1 MASID
6 KFVEYLRLEKNYSE
20 NTVIAYQ
27 NDLLKF
33 RKFVESQFQESE
45 LKNVNY
51 SIIRTWIIELS
62 EGGISNNSINRKISS
77 LNAFYRFLLKTKTI
91 KVSPLVKHK
100 ALKTSKK
107 IQVPFSKSEIQEVLQ
122 LIEVDSF
129 QTSRDRLLIELL
141 YVTGMRRAEVI
152 SLTLGN
158 LNLENRTLKFIGK
171 RNKERVVPIIG
182 TLVNSIKVYL
192 NFREKL
198 LQSLSKQTDVLFLTE
213 KAKKVYPTLLYRKIN
228 EVFSLVST
236 KTKKSPHVLRHS
248 FATHLLANGA
258 NLQEVKELLGHD
270 SLASTQVYTYNDI
283 NSLKKVYGKSH
294 PRNKSEK

>member
-20 NTVIAYQ
+20 NTIIAYQ

-158 LNLENRTLKFIGK
+158 LN
-171 RNKERVVPIIG
+171 
-182 TLVNSIKVYL
+182 S
-192 NFREKL
+192 
-198 LQSLSKQTDVLFLTE
+198 
-213 KAKKVYPTLLYRKIN
+213 
-228 EVFSLVST
+228 VSY
-236 KTKKSPHVLRHS
+236 
-248 FATHLLANGA
+248 THLTLPTNR
-258 NLQEVKELLGHD
+258 EV
-270 SLASTQVYTYNDI
+270 
-283 NSLKKVYGKSH
+283 
-294 PRNKSEK
+294 

>member
-1 MASID
+1 MLSID
-6 KFVEYLRLEKNYSE
+6 KFIEYLRLEKNYSE

-33 RKFVESQFQESE
+33 REFAECQFQESE

-51 SIIRTWIIELS
+51 SIIRTWIMELS
-62 EGGISNNSINRKISS
+62 EAGISNNSINRKISS

-91 KVSPLVKHK
+91 NVSPLVKHK
-100 ALKTSKK
+100 VLKTSKK

-152 SLTLGN
+152 SLRLSD

-171 RNKERVVPIIG
+171 RNKERVVPLINNLI
-182 TLVNSIKVYL
+182 NSIKVYL

-213 KAKKVYPTLLYRKIN
+213 KANEVYPTLLYRKIN

-270 SLASTQVYTYNDI
+270 SLASTQVYTHNDI

-294 PRNKSEK
+294 PRNKSKK